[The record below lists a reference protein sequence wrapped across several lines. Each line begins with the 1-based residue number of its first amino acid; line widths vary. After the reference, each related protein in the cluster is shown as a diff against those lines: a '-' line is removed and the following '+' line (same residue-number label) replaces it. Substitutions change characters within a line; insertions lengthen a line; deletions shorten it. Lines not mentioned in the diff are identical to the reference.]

1 MNEKYSCFES
11 DLWAAGGICYFMLSG
26 LPPFY
31 SDGEYLTFRKV
42 EKLDFSYPEGF
53 HEIGK
58 ELISSL
64 LVKDPT
70 ERLGANKKNHDIK
83 SHGFFEGIEWE
94 TLTKQKSPPIES
106 YQMVLSPESE
116 YSGMILSPMKNL
128 ILHFFYS
135 KALFRFDSNLLL
147 FFAKIIL

>member
-26 LPPFY
+26 LPPFH

-64 LVKDPT
+64 LVKNPT

-94 TLTKQKSPPIES
+94 TLTKQKSPPLES

-116 YSGMILSPMKNL
+116 YSGMILSRIKK
-128 ILHFFYS
+128 ISKKIFYYFH
-135 KALFRFDSNLLL
+135 LPNTDLLTA
-147 FFAKIIL
+147 FFA